1 MEELNKRSRIQNA
14 AVALFSEQG
23 VEATSVN
30 DIVRRANVAK
40 GTFYIYYKDKKELI
54 SQILTEKHGKALND
68 LMNASYEKSRQGMM
82 DWRHAFANELISFY
96 RHNPKILK
104 MIQKN
109 ITAIFDCDKHRE
121 QVLAHIE
128 KLDAFLQCFHQEKE
142 SRKDAMNRFMLMM
155 EMIGVISFHAIFY
168 EQPDTMDSVEPVL
181 LKMIERMYL

>member
-1 MEELNKRSRIQNA
+1 MEKLNKRSRIQNA

-109 ITAIFDCDKHRE
+109 ITSIFDCDKHRE

-128 KLDAFLQCFHQEKE
+128 SWMLSYNAFIRKKKVEK
-142 SRKDAMNRFMLMM
+142 M
-155 EMIGVISFHAIFY
+155 
-168 EQPDTMDSVEPVL
+168 P
-181 LKMIERMYL
+181 